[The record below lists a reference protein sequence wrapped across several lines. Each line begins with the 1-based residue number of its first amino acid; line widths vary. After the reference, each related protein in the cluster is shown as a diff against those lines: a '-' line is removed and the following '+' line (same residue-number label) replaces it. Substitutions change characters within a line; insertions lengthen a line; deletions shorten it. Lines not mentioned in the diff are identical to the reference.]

1 MLKCKHLLL
10 QCKYVLLQYKHL
22 LLHSLIQSRPCPPD
36 GGVDNGVT
44 HVSAV
49 DLKNVVEVTWS
60 PGDDGVVEGVYFV

>member
-1 MLKCKHLLL
+1 MTSNLKNSPKSQLSLDHASTC
-10 QCKYVLLQYKHL
+10 CY
-22 LLHSLIQSRPCPPD
+22 SLIQSRPCPPD